1 MLFRSVQEDKVKGL
15 SYDSKKEEKEDASIV
30 IGLATLLES
39 VLTRRIL
46 QEMMTTIT
54 TTSRAMAIEGTTGSI
69 TKERGILLLLEM
81 EVVVLPRSRETPGM
95 MKLML

>member
-1 MLFRSVQEDKVKGL
+1 MLVQGIKDKG
-15 SYDSKKEEKEDASIV
+15 SNQDTKKEEKEGASIV
-30 IGLATLLES
+30 TSLATSLEN

-54 TTSRAMAIEGTTGSI
+54 TTTSRAMAIEGTTNSI
-69 TKERGILLLLEM
+69 TKGREMLLLLEM

-95 MKLML
+95 MKLIL